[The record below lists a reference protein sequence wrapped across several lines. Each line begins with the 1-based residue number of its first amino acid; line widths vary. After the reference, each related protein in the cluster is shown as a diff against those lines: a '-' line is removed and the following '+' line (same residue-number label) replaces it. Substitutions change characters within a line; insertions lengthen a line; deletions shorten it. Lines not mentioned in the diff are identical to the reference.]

1 MSNPPWMPLY
11 VRDYLA
17 DTTELTTL
25 EHGAYLLLIMHYWQK
40 GGLPNDDRQLA
51 NITKMRLEHW
61 RKKRAVLEPLFAVGF
76 RSHKRIERELQRS
89 EAISKTNSER
99 ARQAAY
105 KRWSNHAPSNSQAM
119 LQNAHTQRKKDL
131 S

>member
-1 MSNPPWMPLY
+1 MSPLWMPLY

-17 DTTELTTL
+17 DTGELSTL
-25 EHGAYLLLIMHYWQK
+25 EHGAYLLLIMHYWQT

-61 RKKRAVLEPLFAVGF
+61 RKKRAVLEPLFAAGF
-76 RSHKRIERELQRS
+76 RSHKRIDRELQRS
-89 EAISKTNSER
+89 VAIGKTNSER
-99 ARQAAY
+99 AREAAH
-105 KRWSNHAPSNSQAM
+105 KRWSKHARSNSQAM
-119 LQNAHTQRKKDL
+119 LQNAQLQRKKDL